1 MYKQIL
7 FSVLCVAFLSGAQAF
22 AQSNDELL
30 AQGLKYREE
39 HKNKEGFDAFTKL
52 MKADSTKILYITN
65 GSYFY
70 SKYGFVITG
79 TEKDKMKYYHTAE
92 YLAKKAIKMDEKN
105 AEAHYV
111 YCLALGRINENAS
124 SSDKIKSAKLI
135 KKECDRCIELNPKH
149 AGAYHVLGRWNR
161 TIAGFNGIEKGMI
174 NTFYGG
180 VPLGASYDNAI
191 KAFQNA
197 ISNEPNY
204 ILHQYEMAVTLHE
217 VKKDDYAIKF
227 LEAANKITATDEDN
241 LGAKKKVGELLKKLK
256 G

>member
-1 MYKQIL
+1 MHKTL
-7 FSVLCVAFLSGAQAF
+7 FSFLFLLITANVF

-30 AQGLKYREE
+30 AQGLKYKAER
-39 HKNKEGFDAFTKL
+39 KNKEGFDVFCKL
-52 MKADSTKILYITN
+52 MKADSSNIQYITN

-70 SKYGFVITG
+70 SKYGNVAPG
-79 TEKDKMKYYHTAE
+79 GDKERMKYFKTAE

-105 AEAHYV
+105 AEGHYT
-111 YCLALGRINENAS
+111 YCLALGRINEKAS

-161 TIAGFNGIEKGMI
+161 TIAGFSSIEKGMI
-174 NTFYGG
+174 NAFYGG
-180 VPLGASYDNAI
+180 VPLGGSYDNAI

-197 ISNEPNY
+197 IANEPTY
-204 ILHQYEMAVTLHE
+204 ILHQYEMAATLHE
-217 VKKDDYAIKF
+217 VKKNDYAIKF
-227 LEAANKITATDEDN
+227 LEAATKIAATDEDN
-241 LGAKKKVGELLKKLK
+241 IAAKKKAEELLKKLK